1 MPKEKLVRLALLVAT
16 VALVAVLVLIPLLDS
31 REPERQNARQTP
43 GGQVDRTPA
52 EVYAMPE
59 HYNNV
64 ASKCDKRG
72 HRIFITS
79 NKRQAPSNLVVIDDP
94 SCGR

>member
-1 MPKEKLVRLALLVAT
+1 MIRRVAQVATAALLGLAGCGG
-16 VALVAVLVLIPLLDS
+16 
-31 REPERQNARQTP
+31 PERDNARQTP
-43 GGQVDRTPA
+43 EGQIDRTPA
-52 EVYAMPE
+52 EVFAMPD

-64 ASKCDKRG
+64 ASKCDKHG

-79 NKRQAPSNLVVIDDP
+79 NKDQAPSNLVVIKDP